1 MSLNYLRDSYT
12 IKGIEMHLNEKKLN
26 KNELNKT
33 IPDETKFSDVG
44 QTNSTTTDPKQSS
57 TNDPKNNDTTSNDTS
72 IPFLIE
78 DDDEIQPVIKSN
90 FPSESKINDNSV
102 FHSKIDR
109 MPKKDRIPSYIRND
123 DNPADVGE

>member
-78 DDDEIQPVIKSN
+78 DDDEIQPVINSN

>member
-57 TNDPKNNDTTSNDTS
+57 TNDPKNNDTSNDTS
-72 IPFLIE
+72 IPFSIE

-90 FPSESKINDNSV
+90 FPSKSKINDNSV
-102 FHSKIDR
+102 FHSKVDR
-109 MPKKDRIPSYIRND
+109 MTKEDRIPSYIRND

>member
-1 MSLNYLRDSYT
+1 MSLNCLRDST
-12 IKGIEMHLNEKKLN
+12 LLRERKMHLNEKKLN
-26 KNELNKT
+26 ENELNKT
-33 IPDETKFSDVG
+33 ISDETKFSDVG
-44 QTNSTTTDPKQSS
+44 QTNSTTTDPAQDT
-57 TNDPKNNDTTSNDTS
+57 TNDPKNNETTSNDTS

>member
-1 MSLNYLRDSYT
+1 
-12 IKGIEMHLNEKKLN
+12 MHLNEKKLN
-26 KNELNKT
+26 ENELSKT

-57 TNDPKNNDTTSNDTS
+57 TNDPKNSDPKNNDTTSNDTS

-78 DDDEIQPVIKSN
+78 DDDEVQPVIKSN

-102 FHSKIDR
+102 FHSKVDR
-109 MPKKDRIPSYIRND
+109 MTKEDRIPSYIRND